1 MRSAALSSSVT
12 EMCSFLESGSVVMV
26 MHPSVHLP
34 YSICKKIP
42 RCNIHR
48 FLSPCVFNV
57 QSIFFSTYPYLHST
71 MLPFRPTNFW
81 SSLSF
86 RCSKL
91 KAFIKHTVFG
101 QKVAS
106 FHNSFTKSS
115 HLYPFRL
122 LFVNHKAGNL
132 CSCPLIR
139 ASTKVACFVTH
150 IHQVILLHDKWS
162 ATVSPW
168 TAINPWLPL
177 SPFIWLRNKGLHY
190 VHRNLAKRRHFS
202 RFFHKILTSKAL
214 SKSIH
219 PTLYVHSTLWD
230 STKKA
235 DRLSTYRLF
244 VCLYSTF
251 DSSYYSTDSLTMQ
264 CVFSPI

>member
-1 MRSAALSSSVT
+1 MQFKGLDVPNKYFAT
-12 EMCSFLESGSVVMV
+12 Q
-26 MHPSVHLP
+26 
-34 YSICKKIP
+34 KK
-42 RCNIHR
+42 
-48 FLSPCVFNV
+48 
-57 QSIFFSTYPYLHST
+57 Q
-71 MLPFRPTNFW
+71 
-81 SSLSF
+81 
-86 RCSKL
+86 
-91 KAFIKHTVFG
+91 
-101 QKVAS
+101 
-106 FHNSFTKSS
+106 
-115 HLYPFRL
+115 
-122 LFVNHKAGNL
+122 
-132 CSCPLIR
+132 
-139 ASTKVACFVTH
+139 
-150 IHQVILLHDKWS
+150 LHDKWS

-190 VHRNLAKRRHFS
+190 VHRNRAKRRHFS

-251 DSSYYSTDSLTMQ
+251 DSLYYSTDSLTMQ
-264 CVFSPI
+264 CVFFSNISRFSPFIKYDYTSTYSAAF